1 MTISEATQW
10 AEMEQAMLLAKF
22 EGDQDADSDDDEAMT
37 DWMLGVD
44 DVAQRQTARAVCRMP
59 DGDLHLC
66 RPGCK
71 FLVENEDGCMVCEY
85 SGIDYG
91 PKATRSDYC
100 TGRSTWSADPD
111 ANACI
116 GGTAGALGGGGG
128 GWRKRPDQ
136 FQASASAYMMAKSF
150 DDSEMPE
157 AVEAPRAAPC
167 KRGARC
173 VDEAPTAT
181 VPKRARSQKRDS
193 STIEGMRTLH
203 YDASK
208 LFERL
213 LATRSTQRRAAAAA
227 LAAAEAP
234 AAATQQAVDLR
245 LLDQRKLF
253 EAAVR
258 KYVRDV
264 TSKGVPPSMDAL
276 HNLAMAV
283 NDVVKQEQAK
293 QQQLQKQQL
302 ALVDTH
308 AFLSTVC
315 DLIVALWHASS
326 KTPYFETAKRG
337 ADSFRSFASG
347 VLYALKRGV
356 TTPNGTLIVP
366 PVPEFAAALPTARA
380 ISAGDPS
387 LKSLH
392 AASHKGLCS
401 LHRVIASVSVDT
413 ADDVFAEPIRVAKK
427 LAALSQS

>member
-1 MTISEATQW
+1 MTMPEALQW
-10 AEMEQAMLLAKF
+10 AEMEQAMMLAKF
-22 EGDQDADSDDDEAMT
+22 EGEQDADSDDDNALT
-37 DWMLGVD
+37 DWFLGPVD
-44 DVAQRQTARAVCRMP
+44 GVEPREAARAMCRMP

-66 RPGCK
+66 RAGCQ
-71 FLVENEDGCMVCEY
+71 FIAENDDGCMVCEY

-91 PKATRSDYC
+91 PKATRSDHC
-100 TGRSTWSADPD
+100 TGRSTWSSDPD
-111 ANACI
+111 ANACL
-116 GGTAGALGGGGG
+116 GGAAGALGG

-136 FQASASAYMMAKSF
+136 FMASASAYMIAKSF
-150 DDSEMPE
+150 DDSEMPT
-157 AVEAPRAAPC
+157 AVEAPRSIPL
-167 KRGARC
+167 KRGALC
-173 VDEAPTAT
+173 VNHVQCTP
-181 VPKRARSQKRDS
+181 VMPKRARSQKRNS
-193 STIEGMRTLH
+193 ATNEGMRTLH

-213 LATRSTQRRAAAAA
+213 LATRATQRRATAAAA
-227 LAAAEAP
+227 
-234 AAATQQAVDLR
+234 ATASATSQQTVDPR

-258 KYVRDV
+258 KYVREV
-264 TSKGVPPSMDAL
+264 MSKGTPPSMDAL

-293 QQQLQKQQL
+293 QQQQQKEQL
-302 ALVDTH
+302 ALVDTR
-308 AFLSTVC
+308 AFRSAVC
-315 DLIVALWHASS
+315 DLIVSLWHASS

-356 TTPNGTLIVP
+356 TTPNETLLVP

-380 ISAGDPS
+380 ITAGDPS

-401 LHRVIASVSVDT
+401 LHRVIASVSAER
-413 ADDVFAEPIRVAKK
+413 ADKVFAEPIHYAQK
-427 LAALSQS
+427 LAALARS

>member
-1 MTISEATQW
+1 MTLSESTQW

-22 EGDQDADSDDDEAMT
+22 EGDQDADSEDDEAMT
-37 DWMLGVD
+37 DWMLGPVEGAD
-44 DVAQRQTARAVCRMP
+44 QRQAVRAVCRMP

-66 RPGCK
+66 RSGCK
-71 FLVENEDGCMVCEY
+71 FLVENDDGCMVCEY

-91 PKATRSDYC
+91 PKATRSDHC

-111 ANACI
+111 ANACM
-116 GGTAGALGGGGG
+116 GGTAGASGGG

-136 FQASASAYMMAKSF
+136 FQASASAYMMAKNF
-150 DDSEMPE
+150 DDSEMPQLSRRH
-157 AVEAPRAAPC
+157 APAPC

-173 VDEAPTAT
+173 VDEAPAAAA
-181 VPKRARSQKRDS
+181 PKRARSQSATAARLRACARCTTTRQS
-193 STIEGMRTLH
+193 CLSACSPRGLRSGAPPPAPEGGATA
-203 YDASK
+203 ASPP
-208 LFERL
+208 
-213 LATRSTQRRAAAAA
+213 T
-227 LAAAEAP
+227 
-234 AAATQQAVDLR
+234 VDPR

-264 TSKGVPPSMDAL
+264 TAKGGLPSMDAL

-283 NDVVKQEQAK
+283 NDVVKQEHMK
-293 QQQLQKQQL
+293 QQQRQKHEL
-302 ALVDTH
+302 ALVDTR
-308 AFLSTVC
+308 AFRATVC

-337 ADSFRSFASG
+337 ADSFRNFASG

-356 TTPNGTLIVP
+356 TTPNGVDR
-366 PVPEFAAALPTARA
+366 AARARVCGGCSTARA

-401 LHRVIASVSVDT
+401 LHRVIASVSAEL

>member
-1 MTISEATQW
+1 MTLSEATQW

-37 DWMLGVD
+37 DLMLGPVEGAD
-44 DVAQRQTARAVCRMP
+44 QRQAVRAVCRMP

-66 RPGCK
+66 RSGCK
-71 FLVENEDGCMVCEY
+71 FLVENDDGCMVCEY

-91 PKATRSDYC
+91 PKATRSDHC

-111 ANACI
+111 ANACM
-116 GGTAGALGGGGG
+116 GGTAGALGGGG

-173 VDEAPTAT
+173 VDEAPAAAA
-181 VPKRARSQKRDS
+181 PKRARSQKRDS

-227 LAAAEAP
+227 LATAEAP
-234 AAATQQAVDLR
+234 AAASQQAVDSR

-264 TSKGVPPSMDAL
+264 TAKGVPPSMDAL

-283 NDVVKQEQAK
+283 NDVVKQEHAK
-293 QQQLQKQQL
+293 QQQQQKQQL
-302 ALVDTH
+302 ALVDTRV
-308 AFLSTVC
+308 FRTTVC

-380 ISAGDPS
+380 ISAGDPA

-401 LHRVIASVSVDT
+401 LHRVIASVSAER
-413 ADDVFAEPIRVAKK
+413 ADGVFAEPIRIAQK
-427 LAALSQS
+427 LAALSQG

>member
-1 MTISEATQW
+1 MTTSEALQW
-10 AEMEQAMLLAKF
+10 AEMEEAMLLAKLDG
-22 EGDQDADSDDDEAMT
+22 EQEADSDDDEAMT
-37 DWMLGVD
+37 DWLLGPGDPTAVPRD
-44 DVAQRQTARAVCRMP
+44 AARAVCRMA

-66 RPGCK
+66 RSGCK
-71 FLVENEDGCMVCEY
+71 FVVENDDGCMVCEI

-91 PKATRSDYC
+91 PKATRSDHC

-111 ANACI
+111 ANACM
-116 GGTAGALGGGGG
+116 GGTASALGGG

-136 FQASASAYMMAKSF
+136 FQASASAYMMARTF
-150 DDSEMPE
+150 DDSEMPP
-157 AVEAPRAAPC
+157 AVAAPRAATC

-173 VDEAPTAT
+173 VDESHAEPL

-193 STIEGMRTLH
+193 STIDGMRTLH
-203 YDASK
+203 HDASK

-213 LATRSTQRRAAAAA
+213 LATRATQRRASASDAVA
-227 LAAAEAP
+227 LGPAEA
-234 AAATQQAVDLR
+234 VDPR

-264 TSKGVPPSMDAL
+264 TAKGVPPSMDAL

-283 NDVVKQEQAK
+283 NDVVKQEHAK
-293 QQQLQKQQL
+293 QQQMQKQQL
-302 ALVDTH
+302 ALVDTR
-308 AFLSTVC
+308 AFRTTVC
-315 DLIVALWHASS
+315 ELIVALWHASS
-326 KTPYFETAKRG
+326 TTPYFENSKRG

-356 TTPNGTLIVP
+356 TTPNGTLLVP

-401 LHRVIASVSVDT
+401 LHRVIASVGAEQ
-413 ADDVFAEPIRVAKK
+413 ADAVFAEPVRVAQR
-427 LAALSQS
+427 LAALAAR